1 MFSVA
6 MVSAHEEVTTIV
18 GQEVVFGPL
27 ALNEIATKRYNYIL
41 KLIKISPRC

>member
-27 ALNEIATKRYNYIL
+27 ALNKIATKRY
-41 KLIKISPRC
+41 IS